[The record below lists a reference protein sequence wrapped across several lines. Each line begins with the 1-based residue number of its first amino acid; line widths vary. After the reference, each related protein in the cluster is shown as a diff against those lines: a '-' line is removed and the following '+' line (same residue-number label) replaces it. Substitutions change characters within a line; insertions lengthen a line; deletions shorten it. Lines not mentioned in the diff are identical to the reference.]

1 MLKTLY
7 AEYLR
12 ISLCIMFNRGVVHW
26 LCSVEVVDDD
36 IMFGPSCTHSCCWVR
51 GATCHDA
58 GTSRKS
64 EIWRALWW
72 RDPISH
78 HSRSSQC
85 VCPVTLQYG
94 ALWHSAWQ
102 AADSKPFGLV
112 LLRPLFHKKTVL
124 SGSTLWAVWGSV
136 EKQIMFQTSDGGWL
150 LRRHTDVP
158 HTFCSLTLHEAKL
171 QHTHTKK
178 ERG

>member
-1 MLKTLY
+1 MLKTLHAVY
-7 AEYLR
+7 RR
-12 ISLCIMFNRGVVHW
+12 ISLCIMFNRGVVPW

-36 IMFGPSCTHSCCWVR
+36 IIFGPSCTHSGCWVR

-72 RDPISH
+72 RDPFSH

-112 LLRPLFHKKTVL
+112 LLRPLFHKKRQFYL
-124 SGSTLWAVWGSV
+124 GLRSQPSEALWKNKSCFRPVMVAECSAGT
-136 EKQIMFQTSDGGWL
+136 QM
-150 LRRHTDVP
+150 
-158 HTFCSLTLHEAKL
+158 SLTHFVP
-171 QHTHTKK
+171 
-178 ERG
+178 